1 MPKDNVSE
9 PHSLLPQ
16 NRQTAGTASTDQLAV
31 ARSATAEADTSL
43 GARLGDIDALFKGFA
58 DPTRLRILSA
68 LAAGPLCVSD
78 LVEILRLPQP
88 LTSRHLAYLRR
99 VGLVEAERD
108 TRHAHYRLA
117 EPRSPVHANL
127 LGCVRTCFVGIGTL
141 DAERRV
147 AAERAVEREA
157 SRPQRTRW

>member
-1 MPKDNVSE
+1 MSDRL
-9 PHSLLPQ
+9 SLLPPDGGI
-16 NRQTAGTASTDQLAV
+16 AD
-31 ARSATAEADTSL
+31 RSDSPRRPPANGATAEHGLPRAPLL
-43 GARLGDIDALFKGFA
+43 GEIDALFKGFA

-68 LAAGPLCVSD
+68 LAAGALCVSD

-88 LTSRHLAYLRR
+88 LMSRHLAYLRR

-127 LGCVRTCFVGIGTL
+127 LGCVRTCFVGIETL

-147 AAERAVEREA
+147 AAERATEREA
-157 SRPQRTRW
+157 ARAQRTRW